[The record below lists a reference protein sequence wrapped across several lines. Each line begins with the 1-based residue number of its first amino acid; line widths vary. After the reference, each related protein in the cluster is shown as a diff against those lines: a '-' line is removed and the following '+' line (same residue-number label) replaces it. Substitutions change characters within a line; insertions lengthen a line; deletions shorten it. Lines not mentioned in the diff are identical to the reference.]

1 MALGAKRGDI
11 LGMVLRET
19 VLLVSIG
26 TAIGVPIAW
35 TAARLASNQISGLL
49 YGLKAT
55 DHVTILASAVVMA
68 GVAVIAGFLP
78 ALKASRVDPTV
89 ALRYE

>member
-1 MALGAKRGDI
+1 
-11 LGMVLRET
+11 
-19 VLLVSIG
+19 
-26 TAIGVPIAW
+26 
-35 TAARLASNQISGLL
+35 
-49 YGLKAT
+49 LKAT